1 MLCNPD
7 AWGRPADCRADN
19 SWSGSAELDKVSR
32 ARIVSLTIVCMVAF
46 ASNSVLARV
55 ALKHTAID
63 AASFTAI
70 RLVSGAVVLMLLLR
84 ASRQRGGDQGSWW
97 SGAALFAYAAAFSFA
112 YASLPTATG
121 ALLLFGAVQ
130 ATMIFYGLWI
140 GERLLKLQLAGLVL
154 AFAGLLL
161 LFLPGLS
168 TTPPLASALL
178 MIGAGMCWGIY
189 SLRGKGVG
197 APLAATAGNF
207 LRASAFTVVLSL
219 LLLDRISLDMLGVG
233 YAVVSG
239 ALTSGLGYV
248 IWYTVMP
255 ALKATNA
262 AIVQLSVPV
271 IAAAGGI
278 VLLGESITVRLAL
291 ASIAILGGIA
301 LVIVRKRPAHLSGQ
315 AAAADTPVRD
325 GLVISSKK

>member
-1 MLCNPD
+1 MSL
-7 AWGRPADCRADN
+7 
-19 SWSGSAELDKVSR
+19 
-32 ARIVSLTIVCMVAF
+32 ARIVSLTTLCMVAF

-55 ALKHTAID
+55 ALKQTAID

-70 RLVSGAVVLMLLLR
+70 RLISAAVVLMLLLR
-84 ASRQRGGDQGSWW
+84 ASRPRGGYQGSWW
-97 SGAALFAYAAAFSFA
+97 SGAALFAYAATFSFA
-112 YASLPTATG
+112 YVSLPTATG

-140 GERLLKLQLAGLVL
+140 GERLLKLQLAGLAL

-168 TTPPLASALL
+168 MTPPLSSALL

-197 APLAATAGNF
+197 NPLGTTAGNF
-207 LRASAFTVVLSL
+207 LRASAFTVILSV
-219 LLLDRISLDMLGVG
+219 LLLDQISLDMLGVG

-248 IWYTVMP
+248 IWYTAMP
-255 ALKATNA
+255 ALTATNA

-278 VLLGESITVRLAL
+278 AFLGESITVRLVL

-301 LVIVRKRPAHLSGQ
+301 LVIVRKRPAQTTRHP
-315 AAAADTPVRD
+315 AAVDTAERRD
-325 GLVISSKK
+325 